1 MKIICLVKFVPEPNK
16 KTNFEVERT
25 TGNMKREKLKAI
37 LNPEDASALAYAL
50 KMKSENP
57 ETRIE
62 VLTMG
67 PEKVSAALQNI
78 VRLGAD
84 QATLLSDRIY
94 QGSDSWAT
102 SMVLAS
108 YLKKQNF
115 DYIFSGTQTID
126 GATGHIAPQ
135 VAELLKI
142 NQFSDVLNLKE
153 INEETVLFDAAF
165 DKEVLS
171 LQMHTPC
178 LLSMNLEVKMKL
190 GFVRLEDM
198 EKDVA
203 SQFQILSN
211 EELQLSVDEVGR
223 KGSPTFVRKDVAVV
237 HEKKETLYVKTDEAG
252 LEEVYQFL
260 KEYDYV

>member
-16 KTNFEVERT
+16 KTNFEVDRT
-25 TGNMKREKLKAI
+25 TGNMKREKMKAI

-50 KMKSENP
+50 KMKAENP
-57 ETRIE
+57 EIHIE
-62 VLTMG
+62 VLSMG
-67 PEKVSAALQNI
+67 PEKISAALQNL

-84 QATLLSDRIY
+84 RATLLSDRVY
-94 QGSDSWAT
+94 QGSDSLAT
-102 SMVLAS
+102 SMVLAR

-126 GATGHIAPQ
+126 GATGHIGPQ
-135 VAELLKI
+135 VAELLQI
-142 NQFSDVLNLKE
+142 NQFSDVLNVKE
-153 INEETVLFDAAF
+153 INAETVFFDAAF
-165 DKEVLS
+165 DQEVLS
-171 LQMHTPC
+171 LQTKTPC
-178 LLSMNLEVKMKL
+178 LLSMSLEPRMKL

-198 EKDVA
+198 EKDVG

-223 KGSPTFVRKDVAVV
+223 KGSPTFVRKDIAVV
-237 HEKKETLYVKTDEAG
+237 HEKRESLYVKADETG
-252 LEEVYQFL
+252 IEEVYQFL